1 MFRPWTRCRSASP
14 PSINPSQLRA
24 LACTGARI
32 AVQNRR
38 ALSTGLLVTHV
49 QDFPRERARG
59 IEPPFSA
66 WEADVLPLNY
76 ARATDCGSVAGRI
89 SRPHQRSRCQANPH
103 FPGGAQ
109 NVHAWRRS
117 PRKSPSVAASCA
129 PRGTRPSR
137 PGGLIRPRRQVWTS
151 DAITCRDMTSRSPQ
165 KAQLGTS
172 TWIRA
177 AQTRAADP
185 GPARTGTPTQ
195 TAGPHDPPTTS
206 WPCSRHARRDFGA
219 GARPPVHFPPLMLAA
234 GGWRTV
240 IGHTQTSVLGALSH
254 SSTCQQVALR
264 VMVKYLEWEPAT
276 YSRRAVP
283 RSAARSAP
291 LVAPFGAPSVFSG
304 VG

>member
-24 LACTGARI
+24 LACAGARI

-38 ALSTGLLVTHV
+38 ALSAGLLVRHV

-76 ARATDCGSVAGRI
+76 ARATDCGSVADGRI

-103 FPGGAQ
+103 FPGGRAKRPRLAPQ
-109 NVHAWRRS
+109 S
-117 PRKSPSVAASCA
+117 PQIAKCGASCA

-151 DAITCRDMTSRSPQ
+151 DAITCRHLTSRSPQ

-185 GPARTGTPTQ
+185 GLTRTARPRKPRAHATP
-195 TAGPHDPPTTS
+195 PP
-206 WPCSRHARRDFGA
+206 PPGHA
-219 GARPPVHFPPLMLAA
+219 GATLGVILAPGRA
-234 GGWRTV
+234 HLYTF
-240 IGHTQTSVLGALSH
+240 
-254 SSTCQQVALR
+254 
-264 VMVKYLEWEPAT
+264 
-276 YSRRAVP
+276 RR
-283 RSAARSAP
+283 
-291 LVAPFGAPSVFSG
+291 
-304 VG
+304 